1 MKYKDEP
8 QFALNGFADEDAFAD
23 FYRQTSAVLH
33 GYVTKVT
40 QDPSVADD
48 VLQIA
53 YLRLLRAPP
62 MDDAHRRAYLYRAA
76 TSVMV
81 DRWRQMERERRH
93 LQNLPSESVREDRDG
108 SLDLKRLLERLNERE
123 RSLLWLAYAEGFDH
137 REIAGIL
144 GVSEKSVKVMLF
156 RVREKAKALFFTAVG
171 RKKNE

>member
-1 MKYKDEP
+1 MKYEDEP

-76 TSVMV
+76 TSGLGGL
-81 DRWRQMERERRH
+81 WRVIERERR
-93 LQNLPSESVREDRDG
+93 QPQDLPSEAVCEKPHPTLGFQRFF
-108 SLDLKRLLERLNERE
+108 ERV
-123 RSLLWLAYAEGFDH
+123 H
-137 REIAGIL
+137 
-144 GVSEKSVKVMLF
+144 
-156 RVREKAKALFFTAVG
+156 G
-171 RKKNE
+171 R